1 VLREEAAWRS
11 RARARFELVE
21 DSPSCRL
28 RVILEELAVD
38 YDIEAWIEL
47 WSLARRDPAAAAVR
61 QRVDDEFRALL
72 ESVVRD
78 GQETGEF
85 GDLPPGD
92 VTLTLA
98 AIVDGFTIQA
108 TLHDDK
114 VNPGYMLSA
123 FVDAAEL
130 LLDCELPAARPVRS
144 QDGDGDG

>member
-1 VLREEAAWRS
+1 VLREEAAWQA
-11 RARARFELVE
+11 RASARFEGVG
-21 DSPSCRL
+21 DSPSRRL
-28 RVILEELAVD
+28 RVILEELAAD

-47 WSLARRDPAAAAVR
+47 WSLARRDPAAAAAR
-61 QRVDDEFRALL
+61 QRVDDEFRALI
-72 ESVVRD
+72 EGVVRA
-78 GQETGEF
+78 GQEAGEF
-85 GDLPPGD
+85 ADLPPAD

-130 LLDCELPAARPVRS
+130 LLDCELPPATPVTSR
-144 QDGDGDG
+144 DGDGR